1 MLVKTSTVARDA
13 LDARLQCCLHCIR
26 AIGILSH
33 PASARKY
40 TLGYLSCSGAA
51 AISTQQE
58 VAVAGCLGGSIAQ
71 VSLHSDK
78 INST

>member
-1 MLVKTSTVARDA
+1 MLLA
-13 LDARLQCCLHCIR
+13 LLR

-33 PASARKY
+33 PASARRY